1 MKAFF
6 LKLRQLIEGPPD
18 PTDPHPVSSKRVFFL
33 VALAVA
39 IIATFAGFGADIIGI
54 WLGASTAVAFGTAVT
69 RT

>member
-1 MKAFF
+1 MKGFF

-18 PTDPHPVSSKRVFFL
+18 PADPHPVSSKRVFFL
-33 VALAVA
+33 IALAVA
-39 IIATFAGFGADIIGI
+39 IVCTFLDKSGDIIGI